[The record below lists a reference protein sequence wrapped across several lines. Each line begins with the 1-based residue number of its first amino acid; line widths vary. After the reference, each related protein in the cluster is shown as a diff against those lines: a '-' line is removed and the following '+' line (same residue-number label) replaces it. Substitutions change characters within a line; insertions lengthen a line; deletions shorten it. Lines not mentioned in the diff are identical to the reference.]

1 VKSGDIVSF
10 NDLQTIFDTNN
21 KIKFKLYS
29 LEYIIEKVNN
39 VVEAYAID
47 YSTRKSQYNSFKEA
61 MNNFKVYNE
70 PLINQME
77 RINLIEEDDA

>member
-1 VKSGDIVSF
+1 MSF

-21 KIKFKLYS
+21 KIIFKLYS
-29 LEYIIEKVNN
+29 LDYVIEKRDNI
-39 VVEAYAID
+39 VEAYAID

-77 RINLIEEDDA
+77 RINLIEKDDE

>member
-1 VKSGDIVSF
+1 MGF

-21 KIKFKLYS
+21 KIQFKLYS

-47 YSTRKSQYNSFKEA
+47 YSTRKSQYSSFKEA

-77 RINLIEEDDA
+77 RINLIEKGDE